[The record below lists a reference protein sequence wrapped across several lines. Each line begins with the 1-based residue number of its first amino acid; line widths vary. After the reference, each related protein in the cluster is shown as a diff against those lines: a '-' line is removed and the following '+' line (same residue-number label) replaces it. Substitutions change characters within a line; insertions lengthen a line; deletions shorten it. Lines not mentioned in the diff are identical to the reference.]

1 MNAAPAEAPAGGS
14 PAPRTA
20 PARTRSLVV
29 DARGLL
35 LSGIG
40 RYLREVVG
48 GVLADPRFGPVLL
61 LGRAAELREYLAGR
75 EGAEKARVV
84 PFEHHFY
91 SAAAQVHWAALR
103 ADGAFFPHYDAPL
116 PPIHPRSVVVVQD
129 LAQFL
134 LPEMFPA
141 WKRALGSVV
150 LARAVA
156 RAARVVVSSESTRRD
171 LLRRHPD
178 AAPRVVTIPLG
189 VSSRPSEATAD
200 ALERVRGLEPFL
212 LCVGNRKPHKNLVLA
227 VEVLA
232 RLRPRFP
239 GLRLVLAGGGGDDG
253 VAARA
258 AALGV
263 AEAVTELGPVTEDV
277 LAALYARAGVLLFP
291 SLFEGFGL
299 PVLEAMAAGVPV
311 VSSDR
316 ASLPE
321 VAGDAAA
328 LVDPED
334 PDAFAAAA
342 GRLLDEGVHR
352 AEMVRRG
359 HARAG
364 ELTWARTARRTAD
377 LLWDTLSSAPGRM
390 PTAGAAPSARRQ
402 APDDEPQPAA
412 RDGGGPDEDR

>member
-1 MNAAPAEAPAGGS
+1 VTAAPAEAPAGGG
-14 PAPRTA
+14 PALNAA

-48 GVLADPRFGPVLL
+48 GLLADPRFGRVLL
-61 LGRAAELREYLAGR
+61 LGRSGELREYLAGR

-103 ADGAFFPHYDAPL
+103 AGGALRADGAFFPHYDAPL
-116 PPIHPRSVVVVQD
+116 PPIHRRSVVVVQD

-141 WKRALGSVV
+141 WKRALGGVV
-150 LARAVA
+150 LSRAVA
-156 RAARVVVSSESTRRD
+156 RASRVVVSSESTRRD
-171 LLRRHPD
+171 LLARHPHV
-178 AAPRVVTIPLG
+178 AGRVVTIPLG
-189 VSSRPSEATAD
+189 VAHTAPVATEA
-200 ALERVRGLEPFL
+200 ALARVRALEPFL
-212 LCVGNRKPHKNLVLA
+212 LCVGNRKPHKNLVAA

-239 GLRLVLAGGGGDDG
+239 GLRLVLAGAGGDDG
-253 VAARA
+253 VAARS

-263 AEAVTELGPVTEDV
+263 ADGVTELGPVSEEV

-299 PVLEAMAAGVPV
+299 PLLEAMRAGVPV
-311 VSSDR
+311 VSSNR

-321 VAGDAAA
+321 VAGDAAVLA
-328 LVDPED
+328 DPRD
-334 PDAFAAAA
+334 ADAFAAAA
-342 GRLLDEGVHR
+342 ARLMEDAARR

-359 HARAG
+359 LVRAG

-377 LLWDTLSSAPGRM
+377 LLWETLSG
-390 PTAGAAPSARRQ
+390 
-402 APDDEPQPAA
+402 
-412 RDGGGPDEDR
+412 